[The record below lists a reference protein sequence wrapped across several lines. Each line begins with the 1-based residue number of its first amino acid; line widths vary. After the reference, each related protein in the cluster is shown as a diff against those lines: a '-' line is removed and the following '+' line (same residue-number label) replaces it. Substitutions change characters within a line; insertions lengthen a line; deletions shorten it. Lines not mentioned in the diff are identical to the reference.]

1 MISYCSGVEIA
12 YICLVKESE
21 ATHTGEKSHEC
32 AVCGQRWGLKQHMLI
47 HTGEKSHEFDVF
59 GNRFALSSNLMT
71 HTGEKLH
78 ECALCGQGFMGVK
91 TTYADTYRR
100 DALLIY

>member
-21 ATHTGEKSHEC
+21 ATHTGEKSHEFN
-32 AVCGQRWGLKQHMLI
+32 V
-47 HTGEKSHEFDVF
+47 S
-59 GNRFALSSNLMT
+59 GNRFALSSNLKQRMNT

-78 ECALCGQGFMGVK
+78 ECALFGRTFMGVK
-91 TTYADTYRR
+91 TTHADIYRR
-100 DALLIY
+100 EAL